1 MSIPIAWY
9 LLVAMILFG
18 IGILAILTRRNI
30 IVLFMGIE
38 LMLNGCNLTFL
49 TFSRSYG
56 NSVGHVSAFLV
67 IAIAAAEAAIGLAI
81 TLAVFRHKG
90 SVDVNEVRSLRG

>member
-1 MSIPIAWY
+1 MSIPISWY
-9 LLVAMILFG
+9 LLVAIILFG
-18 IGILAILTRRNI
+18 IGILAILTRRNV

-49 TFSRSYG
+49 AFSRSFG